1 MTNHERALI
10 IDLSQRTYWIEDI
23 DQKMMTL
30 YLGGRGLGA
39 RLLAQFLPADTDPL
53 AASNP
58 LIFVAGPLQGTR
70 APFSSKTVLCTKS
83 PLTGIYLFSVA
94 SGTLGHHLTRCGY
107 KALVIVG
114 ASKDPLYLWMNDSQV
129 EFREG
134 TDLWGRPLTE
144 AYQLLLQEV
153 GGNDLGTAMIGPAG
167 ERLVRYATVITEL
180 PRKRSFGR
188 GGAGA
193 VMGAKKLK
201 AVVVSSEGMPPIA
214 DEEGYQAA
222 RRVQIRAVT
231 ANRRWRG
238 QRKAFGTT
246 TSMPNLQEYGM
257 LPTRNWQRGS
267 FEAFEEIGPMAFGD
281 RWVGESNPCAPFCPA
296 PCAKT
301 YHVPKGDYA
310 GLSSEGPDYET
321 IYAFGTNCAIDR
333 FDALIAM
340 DHLCDEMGLD
350 TISAGVT
357 LAFIME
363 CFERGLLKGDDTGGL
378 ELSFGDHRGA
388 LEALKQIATRS
399 GFGDLMAEGVRRC
412 ASHIG
417 QGSEEF
423 AMHAQGLELGG
434 WGCRAAYGQALQCAL
449 SPRGGCHH
457 DLGIPAKMEWG
468 SPEATRVKGKGKLV
482 IECASKRIVRDSA
495 IQCAFAGLYFDL
507 DLMAELLEA
516 ITGQP
521 FDVPE
526 LMRIGERILN
536 LERLLNLREGV
547 NRSTDRLPKRLLAEP
562 LPDGPRKGSTVP
574 LERLKDDLYEA
585 AGWDQATGL
594 PTLETLRRLGLDE
607 EMMRVFSLY
616 LSPDR
621 SMDGAHGDTPVGP

>member
-1 MTNHERALI
+1 
-10 IDLSQRTYWIEDI
+10 
-23 DQKMMTL
+23 
-30 YLGGRGLGA
+30 
-39 RLLAQFLPADTDPL
+39 
-53 AASNP
+53 
-58 LIFVAGPLQGTR
+58 
-70 APFSSKTVLCTKS
+70 
-83 PLTGIYLFSVA
+83 
-94 SGTLGHHLTRCGY
+94 
-107 KALVIVG
+107 
-114 ASKDPLYLWMNDSQV
+114 
-129 EFREG
+129 
-134 TDLWGRPLTE
+134 
-144 AYQLLLQEV
+144 
-153 GGNDLGTAMIGPAG
+153 
-167 ERLVRYATVITEL
+167 
-180 PRKRSFGR
+180 
-188 GGAGA
+188 
-193 VMGAKKLK
+193 
-201 AVVVSSEGMPPIA
+201 
-214 DEEGYQAA
+214 
-222 RRVQIRAVT
+222 
-231 ANRRWRG
+231 
-238 QRKAFGTT
+238 
-246 TSMPNLQEYGM
+246 
-257 LPTRNWQRGS
+257 
-267 FEAFEEIGPMAFGD
+267 
-281 RWVGESNPCAPFCPA
+281 
-296 PCAKT
+296 
-301 YHVPKGDYA
+301 
-310 GLSSEGPDYET
+310 
-321 IYAFGTNCAIDR
+321 
-333 FDALIAM
+333 M

-357 LAFIME
+357 LGFIME
-363 CFERGLLKGDDTGGL
+363 CFERGLLKEDDTGGL
-378 ELSFGDHRGA
+378 ELSFGDHREA
-388 LEALKQIATRS
+388 LEALKQIAARS

-434 WGCRAAYGQALQCAL
+434 WGCRAAYGQALQFAL

-574 LERLKDDLYEA
+574 LERLKDDFYEA

-594 PTLETLRRLGLDE
+594 PILETLRRLGLDE
-607 EMMRVFSLY
+607 EMMRVFSPY

>member
-1 MTNHERALI
+1 
-10 IDLSQRTYWIEDI
+10 
-23 DQKMMTL
+23 
-30 YLGGRGLGA
+30 
-39 RLLAQFLPADTDPL
+39 
-53 AASNP
+53 
-58 LIFVAGPLQGTR
+58 
-70 APFSSKTVLCTKS
+70 
-83 PLTGIYLFSVA
+83 
-94 SGTLGHHLTRCGY
+94 
-107 KALVIVG
+107 
-114 ASKDPLYLWMNDSQV
+114 
-129 EFREG
+129 
-134 TDLWGRPLTE
+134 
-144 AYQLLLQEV
+144 
-153 GGNDLGTAMIGPAG
+153 
-167 ERLVRYATVITEL
+167 
-180 PRKRSFGR
+180 
-188 GGAGA
+188 
-193 VMGAKKLK
+193 
-201 AVVVSSEGMPPIA
+201 
-214 DEEGYQAA
+214 
-222 RRVQIRAVT
+222 
-231 ANRRWRG
+231 
-238 QRKAFGTT
+238 
-246 TSMPNLQEYGM
+246 
-257 LPTRNWQRGS
+257 
-267 FEAFEEIGPMAFGD
+267 
-281 RWVGESNPCAPFCPA
+281 
-296 PCAKT
+296 
-301 YHVPKGDYA
+301 
-310 GLSSEGPDYET
+310 
-321 IYAFGTNCAIDR
+321 
-333 FDALIAM
+333 M